1 MWELWACKSLGRD
14 VMETEEKAQDGAQGR
29 SSNYGVGRE
38 EESTER
44 A

>member
-1 MWELWACKSLGRD
+1 
-14 VMETEEKAQDGAQGR
+14 METEEKAQDGAQGR